1 MAKYDWDKLKAKYIA
16 GNYKS
21 VQDFAE
27 KEGITYN
34 GTVRSKVSVWRNEK
48 QAKSRQK
55 VGKIIDK
62 TIEKIATKEA
72 DRNARILSIADKL
85 AGKIESA
92 VEELESYLVTNK
104 VKTKTIL
111 YDNKIAKPKKETIV
125 ENETKEIVAG
135 IVDRQGL
142 KFLTA
147 ALKDIRDIQPKLD
160 NNDKHDNGEADSY
173 LDALKSKVPEVW
185 NNGT

>member
-1 MAKYDWDKLKAKYIA
+1 VSKYDWDKLKAKYVS

-21 VQDFAE
+21 QKEFAE
-27 KEGITYN
+27 AEKINYDVLRRHAAKWQDEKSQSN
-34 GTVRSKVSVWRNEK
+34 HKKV
-48 QAKSRQK
+48 A
-55 VGKIIDK
+55 KIIDK
-62 TIEKIATKEA
+62 TVEKIATKEA

-85 AGKIESA
+85 AGKIECA

-104 VKTKTIL
+104 VKTKTVT
-111 YDNKIAKPKKETIV
+111 YDNKIAKPTKEVVV

-142 KFLTA
+142 RFLTA
-147 ALKDIRDIQPKLD
+147 ALKDIRDIQPQLD
-160 NNDKHDNGEADSY
+160 NSDKHDNGEADSY

-185 NNGT
+185 NDGT